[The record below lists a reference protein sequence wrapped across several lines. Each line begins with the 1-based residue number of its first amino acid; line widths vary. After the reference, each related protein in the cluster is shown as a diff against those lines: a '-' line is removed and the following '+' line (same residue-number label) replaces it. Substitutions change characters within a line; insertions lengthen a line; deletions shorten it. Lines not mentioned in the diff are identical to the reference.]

1 MKLIYN
7 KKYFLFCS
15 VGILFLLC
23 SFFHF
28 LYQLSNECMFI
39 AMIAPINESIF
50 EHTKM
55 IPIPLIGWW
64 LTMLYIYREKIRHSS
79 WLTSALLSLIVSI
92 GMMVSL
98 YYLYT
103 GMFGIESLIID
114 IFILFIALFTGQW
127 LGFHYYH
134 YNGKAYGRLAVA
146 GMIIFLLILTVLTFF
161 PIDIPFF
168 IDPTLTISWFFI
180 KQRKTHLKL

>member
-1 MKLIYN
+1 MEEYMKLIYS
-7 KKYFLFCS
+7 KKYFLFYS
-15 VGILFLLC
+15 VGTLFFLC

-28 LYQLSNECMFI
+28 LYQLSNECMLI
-39 AMIAPINESIF
+39 AMFAPVNESIF

-55 IPIPLIGWW
+55 IPVPLIGWW
-64 LTMLYIYREKIRHSS
+64 LTMLFIYKEKLNKSR
-79 WLTSALLSLIVSI
+79 WLTCILLSLMVSI
-92 GMMVSL
+92 TMMVAS

-134 YNGKAYGRLAVA
+134 YNGKAYGRTAITIMFV
-146 GMIIFLLILTVLTFF
+146 ILIMFAILTFF
-161 PIDIPFF
+161 PIEIPFF
-168 IDPTLTISWFFI
+168 IDPTLTV
-180 KQRKTHLKL
+180 L